1 MQDLNEF
8 GAFVKNLSHHQNETK
23 CLAIHSKISE
33 IINATISKSN
43 FMEQWQCEQAM
54 IENGKTNSILLGKLK
69 HVSFLSMQCIY
80 IKRLCLISYLLFFL
94 IFF

>member
-8 GAFVKNLSHHQNETK
+8 GAFVKNLSNHQNDTK

-54 IENGKTNSILLGKLK
+54 IENGKTNYILLGKFLK
-69 HVSFLSMQCIY
+69 IIFYYIKSFLFSVSF
-80 IKRLCLISYLLFFL
+80 
-94 IFF
+94 

>member
-8 GAFVKNLSHHQNETK
+8 GAFVKNLSNHQNDTK

-54 IENGKTNSILLGKLK
+54 IENGKTNYILLGK
-69 HVSFLSMQCIY
+69 FLWKANETSV
-80 IKRLCLISYLLFFL
+80 LCSLNVLIPFE
-94 IFF
+94 I